1 MRGWG
6 SRAWRG
12 LLSFSLV
19 FSVGVSGIHL
29 SIQYAPV
36 SIVSP
41 SAPRAELSVRY
52 SITSTTTPSTVAPT
66 PTGIIPTQ
74 TVGSDQEGTT
84 ATLEIEFDPWELVT
98 AVTWSPDGEHLAAS
112 AGSSIYLFDTAGFT
126 RTLQLRIPTGAFTHA
141 LAFSPDGRWLVAGSR
156 DGVLRVW
163 QVKDLL
169 EDSPGTGEAGVEPA
183 WQVDAHQ
190 KGVNS
195 LEFSPDGEYLASGG
209 NDAMVRIWNLA
220 THEQVSQVIGGSFV
234 IPSIAYSSSGD
245 SIAVVNG
252 DTIRLREPASG
263 RIQGSFLAPA
273 PLYSVDLDPKGKQI
287 AASDTD
293 NRILMWEV
301 SQAYTSGNQAYPAPI
316 ILSEHNGRSGS
327 TRALVWAVRF
337 SPDGRWLV
345 SAGGDGSLWLW
356 DAGQAETAQQLL
368 SQSHPLTSLAFSPDG
383 KWLAAGSLGARLFIL
398 PFNH

>member
-1 MRGWG
+1 
-6 SRAWRG
+6 
-12 LLSFSLV
+12 
-19 FSVGVSGIHL
+19 
-29 SIQYAPV
+29 
-36 SIVSP
+36 
-41 SAPRAELSVRY
+41 
-52 SITSTTTPSTVAPT
+52 
-66 PTGIIPTQ
+66 
-74 TVGSDQEGTT
+74 
-84 ATLEIEFDPWELVT
+84 
-98 AVTWSPDGEHLAAS
+98 
-112 AGSSIYLFDTAGFT
+112 
-126 RTLQLRIPTGAFTHA
+126 
-141 LAFSPDGRWLVAGSR
+141 
-156 DGVLRVW
+156 
-163 QVKDLL
+163 
-169 EDSPGTGEAGVEPA
+169 
-183 WQVDAHQ
+183 
-190 KGVNS
+190 
-195 LEFSPDGEYLASGG
+195 
-209 NDAMVRIWNLA
+209 MVRIWNLA

-356 DAGQAETAQQLL
+356 DAGQAKAAQQLL